1 MIALLVTL
9 LIFTITG
16 AAFAGLSKQVVRGTA
31 GELWAE
37 LFLRGV
43 AAAGLLLFAL
53 ALVHVSLSRLTVAGI
68 ILVATALAA
77 WRRPR
82 LQLERNQGWLFVAL
96 VFLPLLLLAADAAV
110 LPLHDFDGRSFWIP
124 KARAIASEQKIDGPF
139 FQGESSYHAH
149 SHYPLL
155 LPLDAAAV
163 LISVGDLDDRHVR
176 WLYLLIALALALITR
191 NRLRAVTTTL
201 FASAGAAVLF
211 WLPQLTIE
219 PDGGATSAYG
229 DLAVAAF
236 VTLLFYDLLKRDDD
250 QSSNAPLWIA
260 ALMFTKNEGLPLAM
274 IFLCV
279 YATRVVLHR
288 SRREVVRFALSS
300 SSALLTFGALILWRA
315 RIPLLNDEN
324 YASLLRNLGER
335 IALFD
340 DAARELLTRL
350 ADFRQW
356 GIFWLVVIAA
366 VLLMLARRDR
376 RILLP
381 GFIMTAALFVYSVAY
396 TVTSWNLHDLAGA
409 SANRLLSHLVAPALY
424 LAVIAFT
431 EGAALA
437 PPSRDEMQSSAAS
450 LS

>member
-1 MIALLVTL
+1 
-9 LIFTITG
+9 
-16 AAFAGLSKQVVRGTA
+16 
-31 GELWAE
+31 
-37 LFLRGV
+37 
-43 AAAGLLLFAL
+43 
-53 ALVHVSLSRLTVAGI
+53 
-68 ILVATALAA
+68 
-77 WRRPR
+77 
-82 LQLERNQGWLFVAL
+82 
-96 VFLPLLLLAADAAV
+96 LP
-110 LPLHDFDGRSFWIP
+110 H
-124 KARAIASEQKIDGPF
+124 
-139 FQGESSYHAH
+139 
-149 SHYPLL
+149 
-155 LPLDAAAV
+155 
-163 LISVGDLDDRHVR
+163 
-176 WLYLLIALALALITR
+176 
-191 NRLRAVTTTL
+191 
-201 FASAGAAVLF
+201 
-211 WLPQLTIE
+211 LTIE

-236 VTLLFYDLLKRDDD
+236 VTLLFYDLLKLDDD
-250 QSSNAPLWIA
+250 RSSSAPLWIA

-288 SRREVVRFALSS
+288 SRREVVRLALSS
-300 SSALLTFGALILWRA
+300 STALLTFGALTLWRA

-366 VLLMLARRDR
+366 VLLLLARRDR

-381 GFIMTAALFVYSVAY
+381 GFIMVAALFVYSVAY

-431 EGAALA
+431 EGATPV